1 MIPFAL
7 VLLGLMPADRD
18 TDRGADTGPQSGRYV
33 ERAVD
38 GRAACDVADANRFT
52 LHLAPGGEPPHPRSA
67 NVGRIDLALAGW
79 ADGYILTAR
88 DDRWH
93 FGGGRPHTV
102 GTMRDGVTSAF
113 LTGRFELV
121 LAAGAAGNEAGSG
134 SGDELGGEFGDL
146 RLIDARFNP
155 VRRGSA
161 ASVQPWVID
170 GAGPDGRPLRPFSRC
185 DG

>member
-1 MIPFAL
+1 MIPLAL
-7 VLLGLMPADRD
+7 IMLGLLTPD
-18 TDRGADTGPQSGRYV
+18 TGHDVDTGPQPGHYV

-67 NVGRIDLALAGW
+67 NVGRIDLVLAGW

-102 GTMRDGVTSAF
+102 GTMRDGVSSAF

-121 LAAGAAGNEAGSG
+121 LAASAAGGESG
-134 SGDELGGEFGDL
+134 SETGGESGDL

-155 VRRGSA
+155 VRRGSP

-170 GAGPDGRPLRPFSRC
+170 GVAPDGRTLRPFSRC
-185 DG
+185 GD